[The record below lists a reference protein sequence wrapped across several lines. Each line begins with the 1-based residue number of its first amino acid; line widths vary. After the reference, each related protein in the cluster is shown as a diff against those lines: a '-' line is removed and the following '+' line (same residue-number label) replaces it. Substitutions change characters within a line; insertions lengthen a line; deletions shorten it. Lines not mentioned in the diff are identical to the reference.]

1 MTEGLQ
7 PLHPDPTSRY
17 AGERSSA
24 PPSRSAVFLFTIVG
38 IAFML
43 SALTASYYGH
53 RAPERTSGSTSTAS
67 KTPPAVSSTPLPH
80 DCKQCPEMLKI
91 QSGEFLM
98 GSPPDEEGSPANER
112 PQHRV
117 AIREFA
123 IGKYEVTRGEY
134 AHFVDKQKYEAS
146 EDGCYVYP
154 VGKPETK
161 DTSKTWRTPGFEQSD
176 RDPVVC
182 VSWKDAKAYVDWLS
196 RETQEPYRLLTEAE
210 WEYVARAGVETPYP
224 SGANTS
230 CGDGNFQNCVGK
242 TTPVDRY
249 PPNRWR
255 IYGMLG
261 NAWEWVE
268 DDWHQ
273 HFEGAPAD
281 GSAWNGDAQD
291 LGVWRGGSWGSEAK
305 DVLLTTRRP
314 QHRDHPSYKAGFRV
328 AKTL

>member
-134 AHFVDKQKYEAS
+134 AHFVDKQSTKPQRTAATYIPS
-146 EDGCYVYP
+146 ENQRP
-154 VGKPETK
+154 KIL
-161 DTSKTWRTPGFEQSD
+161 R
-176 RDPVVC
+176 R
-182 VSWKDAKAYVDWLS
+182 
-196 RETQEPYRLLTEAE
+196 
-210 WEYVARAGVETPYP
+210 
-224 SGANTS
+224 
-230 CGDGNFQNCVGK
+230 
-242 TTPVDRY
+242 
-249 PPNRWR
+249 
-255 IYGMLG
+255 
-261 NAWEWVE
+261 
-268 DDWHQ
+268 
-273 HFEGAPAD
+273 
-281 GSAWNGDAQD
+281 
-291 LGVWRGGSWGSEAK
+291 RGGLRASSRAIAI
-305 DVLLTTRRP
+305 R
-314 QHRDHPSYKAGFRV
+314 SCA
-328 AKTL
+328 